1 QPSQPVTVAL
11 STAQLFT
18 VAGAA
23 LDLHQ
28 IPVYL
33 QLLCSTRKSGSI
45 WSRVQF
51 TPSRQ
56 NVNRWLDGQN
66 ANRWLDIQ
74 NLIAEVLKLER
85 LSQLAGAHQLH
96 NCLQIVALFTGYPQL
111 FTLDR
116 HLHLNIAILNQFND
130 FFRHLFID
138 TLLDTDMTGNKF
150 TVTFFFFNLET
161 ADIQLQLTGFS
172 SKNIKQLHHLL
183 VGFSS

>member
-1 QPSQPVTVAL
+1 DMFNRIFCCNRAAGHDQNGRKSRFKHVSSENVPTAHLFKLKDSFRPVSGLTTCFRLHPPSHPVTVAL

-56 NVNRWLDGQN
+56 NVNRWLDGQK
-66 ANRWLDIQ
+66 LV
-74 NLIAEVLKLER
+74 AEVFKLER
-85 LSQLAGAHQLH
+85 LSQLAGA
-96 NCLQIVALFTGYPQL
+96 
-111 FTLDR
+111 
-116 HLHLNIAILNQFND
+116 
-130 FFRHLFID
+130 
-138 TLLDTDMTGNKF
+138 
-150 TVTFFFFNLET
+150 
-161 ADIQLQLTGFS
+161 
-172 SKNIKQLHHLL
+172 
-183 VGFSS
+183 

>member
-1 QPSQPVTVAL
+1 MTVAL
-11 STAQLFT
+11 ITVQLFT

-66 ANRWLDIQ
+66 LV
-74 NLIAEVLKLER
+74 AEVFKLER

-96 NCLQIVALFTGYPQL
+96 NGL
-111 FTLDR
+111 
-116 HLHLNIAILNQFND
+116 
-130 FFRHLFID
+130 
-138 TLLDTDMTGNKF
+138 
-150 TVTFFFFNLET
+150 
-161 ADIQLQLTGFS
+161 
-172 SKNIKQLHHLL
+172 
-183 VGFSS
+183 